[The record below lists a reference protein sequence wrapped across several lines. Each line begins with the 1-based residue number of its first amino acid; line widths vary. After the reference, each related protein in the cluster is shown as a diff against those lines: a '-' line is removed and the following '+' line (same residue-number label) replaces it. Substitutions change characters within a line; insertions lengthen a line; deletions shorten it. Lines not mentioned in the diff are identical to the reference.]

1 MIYLDTHVIVWL
13 VAGKVSLFSA
23 RVLNEIE
30 DNELVISPVV
40 KLELEYLFDSG
51 KIRFNST
58 EILNELERSIGLEIK
73 NGDLSKIIDESV
85 RQTWTK
91 DPFDRMIVSQ
101 AKLDNMKLI
110 TKDEKILTNYKDA
123 IWEMII

>member
-23 RVLNEIE
+23 RVLTEIE
-30 DNELVISPVV
+30 DLELVISPVV